1 MLCSPV
7 LCCACWWRHVR
18 CSAVLGCAVCA
29 VLCRAVR
36 CDANPSA
43 ISAPGVLDSAV
54 LFGQA
59 CCHILQHSVN
69 EMIFLNRAAHVLRL
83 HLLKSQH
90 VPFKRL
96 YAAGLSNTTSN
107 TAAQDQAAASQAPA
121 STAAAIKAEPTGP
134 ATSVKQELA
143 TATQSSVKHDTT
155 DPIAQ
160 ASQAQP
166 DNGFSQTQLYEAAR
180 QTGSTQMQGDE
191 ATQPFEAVPQFD
203 PWNALEIMWD
213 SDTPPGWP
221 KLICPWQV
229 DPLPCLKFPTAQ
241 CTTTAATCSSSLQ
254 PSVHILRVLCCCI
267 SAVYT

>member
-1 MLCSPV
+1 M
-7 LCCACWWRHVR
+7 CCAVM
-18 CSAVLGCAVCA
+18 GCAVCA
-29 VLCRAVR
+29 VLCRAVLR

-43 ISAPGVLDSAV
+43 ISASGVLDSAV

-59 CCHILQHSVN
+59 CCHILQHSGN
-69 EMIFLNRAAHVLRL
+69 EMIFLNRATHVLRL

-90 VPFKRL
+90 VPFQRL
-96 YAAGLSNTTSN
+96 YAAGLGSTTSN

-134 ATSVKQELA
+134 AAFVKQEVA
-143 TATQSSVKHDTT
+143 TATQPSVKHDTI

-166 DNGFSQTQLYEAAR
+166 DSGFNQTQSYGAAR

-191 ATQPFEAVPQFD
+191 ATQPYEAVPQFD

-229 DPLPCLKFPTAQ
+229 TPLPCLKIPKAQ
-241 CTTTAATCSSSLQ
+241 CTATAAACYSNLQ
-254 PSVHILRVLCCCI
+254 PLVHILTVLRFNI
-267 SAVYT
+267 SAVNIPRVIRFGTSPVSM